1 MDIDVFD
8 EVLNDYVELM
18 NGHTNSNVWF
28 HNYDFDQK
36 SGYPSDSVAANLSKT
51 TTRKEL
57 INVENVDKQVFK
69 KNNINLLFGPINSP
83 QYAVEMLN
91 APSLHEV
98 YEKVLEIRD

>member
-1 MDIDVFD
+1 MDLDLFNETLD
-8 EVLNDYVELM
+8 NYVENM

-36 SGYPSDSVAANLSKT
+36 SGYPSDSVAVNLSKT
-51 TTRKEL
+51 TTKKEL
-57 INVENVDKQVFK
+57 INVEGIDKQTFK

-91 APSLHEV
+91 APSIHEV
-98 YEKVLEIRD
+98 YKKVLEIRS